1 MKIERRYI
9 PVTELRVVRSDGK
22 APVIR
27 GYAAVFNKLSENLG
41 GFREKIAPGAF
52 KGAIAISDVRSLFNH
67 DSNFVLGRMSSGT
80 LEVKEDREGLLMEVI
95 PPDTQWARDLMVS
108 IDRGDIN
115 QQSFGFTVETDQWEE
130 KEGADTIRTLIKIR
144 QLFDVGPVTFPAYP
158 DTSVATR
165 SLEEWRKQKSES
177 NQNEPPD
184 GTVDG
189 EPDAEQLR
197 THMAMAQARQR
208 HLNLRKRQFM
218 G

>member
-1 MKIERRYI
+1 
-9 PVTELRVVRSDGK
+9 
-22 APVIR
+22 
-27 GYAAVFNKLSENLG
+27 
-41 GFREKIAPGAF
+41 
-52 KGAIAISDVRSLFNH
+52 
-67 DSNFVLGRMSSGT
+67 MSSGT